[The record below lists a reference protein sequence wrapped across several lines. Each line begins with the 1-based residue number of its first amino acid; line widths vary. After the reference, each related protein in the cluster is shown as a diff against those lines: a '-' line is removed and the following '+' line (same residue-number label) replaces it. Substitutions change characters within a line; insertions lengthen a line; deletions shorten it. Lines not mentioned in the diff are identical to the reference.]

1 MPARPWHRGSLGRRL
16 GNGPFGTLDRN
27 PKSQIVI
34 IGEPRQIGLRSKRT
48 SRHPK
53 LPAHSAGRP
62 SHPVLTFASPG
73 WALWGRLPTLLCVS
87 SEQLSVG
94 HQPPDPAPSRL
105 PVPLLVAFHLVSPV
119 PLPKS
124 SAGPP
129 LGPLPVPSPED
140 SPRADT
146 HCHPAAVHPI
156 SQHRVR
162 LDSTPLTCCFWQN
175 PCVGFVF
182 NLQRS
187 QSQ

>member
-1 MPARPWHRGSLGRRL
+1 MPARPWHRGSLGRRP
-16 GNGPFGTLDRN
+16 GNGSFGTLDRN

-94 HQPPDPAPSRL
+94 HQPPDPAPSRP
-105 PVPLLVAFHLVSPV
+105 PVPLLVAFHLVFSPV
-119 PLPKS
+119 PSQKS

-129 LGPLPVPSPED
+129 LGPLSAPSPED

-146 HCHPAAVHPI
+146 HCHPAAVKPI
-156 SQHRVR
+156 SQRPCSPR
-162 LDSTPLTCCFWQN
+162 FNSFNMLFLAKPLR
-175 PCVGFVF
+175 GFC
-182 NLQRS
+182 L
-187 QSQ
+187 

>member
-1 MPARPWHRGSLGRRL
+1 M
-16 GNGPFGTLDRN
+16 DRN

-53 LPAHSAGRP
+53 LPAHSARRP

-73 WALWGRLPTLLCVS
+73 WALWGRLPTFLCVS

-105 PVPLLVAFHLVSPV
+105 PVPLLVAFHLVSSPV
-119 PLPKS
+119 PLPS
-124 SAGPP
+124 LQRDPL
-129 LGPLPVPSPED
+129 LGPSLHHHLKTPHARTPTTILLLSSPSL
-140 SPRADT
+140 SG
-146 HCHPAAVHPI
+146 
-156 SQHRVR
+156 RVR

-175 PCVGFVF
+175 HCVGFVF
-182 NLQRS
+182 NLQCS